1 MRFVSRGW
9 WRRCARRRWRLPA
22 ISCAIIACPSL
33 KLRLNFLSRASEQTQ
48 LACVLICSQHL
59 RNTCNP
65 PSLPPHAASPSFQRQ
80 LAGHR
85 HHPSQHATGSSSCA
99 TPPAA
104 LPEPPSISLR
114 LHHCTSP
121 TTTTTTPTHA
131 PGSPLPSCVPPTPGL
146 SDSHT
151 HKKPTHHNVGD
162 RS

>member
-1 MRFVSRGW
+1 MRFVIRGW

-59 RNTCNP
+59 RNNRNP

-85 HHPSQHATGSSSCA
+85 HHPSQHATGSFSLA

-121 TTTTTTPTHA
+121 TTTTTPPTRLVVRYHPA
-131 PGSPLPSCVPPTPGL
+131 YPPTPGL

-151 HKKPTHHNVGD
+151 HKKLTHHNVGD